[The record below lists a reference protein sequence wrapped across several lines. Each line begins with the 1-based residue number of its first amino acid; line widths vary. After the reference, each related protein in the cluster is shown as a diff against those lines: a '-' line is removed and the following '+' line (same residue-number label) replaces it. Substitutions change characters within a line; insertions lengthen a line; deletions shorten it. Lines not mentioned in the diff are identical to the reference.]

1 MQQIE
6 PISPGYSLTIVKEG
20 GFVPFTIGLQEE
32 DFMGIWNRMCLERW
46 VTDPVVVP
54 QNSRPLEAQMSKR
67 KPGKA
72 SKPARSPTIA
82 ARAHGKQQAVARSA
96 KDNLSRSVAAGP
108 IDSPLE
114 IRDDPKQE
122 ATNVQ
127 KQETLDIERRE
138 APISASPMQNGLGQM
153 RGLASVSATGT
164 MVAYQMK
171 LIELTQAHLQF
182 AFDFSQKITTIRS
195 PFQLADVIVEFTKR
209 RAVMLDKQSAEMV
222 ALIKG

>member
-1 MQQIE
+1 
-6 PISPGYSLTIVKEG
+6 
-20 GFVPFTIGLQEE
+20 
-32 DFMGIWNRMCLERW
+32 
-46 VTDPVVVP
+46 
-54 QNSRPLEAQMSKR
+54 MSKR

-72 SKPARSPTIA
+72 SKPARSPAIA
-82 ARAHGKQQAVARSA
+82 ARAHGKQQAVVRSA

-114 IRDDPKQE
+114 NRDDPKQE

-138 APISASPMQNGLGQM
+138 APISASPMQNGLGQ